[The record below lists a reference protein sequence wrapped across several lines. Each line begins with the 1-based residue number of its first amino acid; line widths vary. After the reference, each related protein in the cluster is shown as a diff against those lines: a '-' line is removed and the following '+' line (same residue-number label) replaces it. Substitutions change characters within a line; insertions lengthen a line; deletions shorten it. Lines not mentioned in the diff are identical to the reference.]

1 MDAPKTFQPVLGCVS
16 LPPMKNLIAAALLL
30 CSTLGAAEPKRF
42 DLAKRA
48 SEIDS
53 RAKEHPAIK
62 FTFTDEKG
70 KPTDLQHAV
79 VDTRVSLQGKLVIWL
94 MAHNQGL
101 FERISSYGYHG
112 IQPHYSNGWFAGV
125 AKSQYEN
132 SDGTVLGKIRLE
144 AATGEDFSPLVD
156 IPKPDGMMER
166 SLQFVRWLAK
176 ENPEGNWGQFLTPDG
191 GGLRWDKVIMSG
203 ISHGSTTAARF
214 AMHQRVDRVVMFS
227 GPRDNTETWQ
237 GGSSATPSN
246 RFFGFSH
253 VLDGGWVAD
262 HYCRSWQLLKMHEHG
277 PVVNIDTA
285 KPPYGN
291 TRRLVTN
298 IDVQNNSARAHTI
311 VVPSGKDA
319 IGEWVYEPVFRYLFT
334 HPVEQTG
341 SAVPMDADC
350 EMNQQPKR

>member
-1 MDAPKTFQPVLGCVS
+1 MRTIIATTL
-16 LPPMKNLIAAALLL
+16 LI
-30 CSTLGAAEPKRF
+30 CSQLGAAEPKRF
-42 DLAKRA
+42 DLTKRA
-48 SEIDS
+48 SEIDP

-70 KPTDLQHAV
+70 KPSDLQHAV
-79 VDTRVSLQGKLVIWL
+79 VDTRVPSQSKLVVWL

-125 AKSQYEN
+125 TKSKYEN

-166 SLQFVRWLAK
+166 SLQFVKWLAK
-176 ENPEGNWGQFLTPDG
+176 ENPDGNWGQFITADG
-191 GGLRWDKVIMSG
+191 GGLRWDKVIISG

-214 AMHQRVDRVVMFS
+214 AMHQKVDRVVMFS

-262 HYCRSWQLLKMHEHG
+262 HYCRSWQLLRMHNHG
-277 PVVNIDTA
+277 PVVNVDTA
-285 KPPYGN
+285 KAPYEN
-291 TRRLVTN
+291 TRRLITN
-298 IDVQNNSARAHTI
+298 IDVQNNGAKAHTI
-311 VVPSGKDA
+311 VIPAGKDA
-319 IGEWVYEPVFRYLFT
+319 MGQWVYEPVLRYLFT
-334 HPVEQTG
+334 HPVDQTG

-350 EMNQQPKR
+350 EMNQQPKQ

>member
-1 MDAPKTFQPVLGCVS
+1 MDAPKTFQPALGCVS

-30 CSTLGAAEPKRF
+30 YGTLSAAEPKRF

-70 KPTDLQHAV
+70 KPADLQHAV
-79 VDTRVSLQGKLVIWL
+79 VDTRVPSQGKLVIWL

-334 HPVEQTG
+334 HPVDQTG